1 MASYTKEVVGFAVM
15 LLVIGIIGTIFT
27 NTQIQA
33 AFVSTA
39 LTGAGLLTIVL
50 LGVMQK
56 HGLLA

>member
-1 MASYTKEVVGFAVM
+1 MATYTKEIVGFAVM
-15 LLVIGIIGTIFT
+15 LLVVGIIGGIFS

-33 AFVSTA
+33 AFTAAA
-39 LTGAGLLTIVL
+39 LTGAGLLVIVL